1 MLICSIMSN
10 RLELIASLAKNG
22 VGVADVGTDHAY
34 IPIIMRKSGYK
45 GNIIAGDINE
55 CPLEKARISLENAG
69 LSDSVELVLCD
80 GLSGIDSSKVDTVIV
95 AGMGGD
101 TITGILDRGLY
112 DMPEWASRSDYKLIL
127 QPVTKPEILRFWLVN
142 NGFIITSE
150 MQTEENGMLYQIIC
164 AQPGESPKYK
174 DAELYTGRLE
184 QIQDSKYF
192 DKLLSMHIKR
202 FKAAAD
208 SLQNAEK
215 ASLKAWNMMILN
227 MIDELKEMKGCRND

>member
-10 RLELIASLAKNG
+10 RLELIASFAKNG

-34 IPIIMRKSGYK
+34 IPIMMRKSGYK

-55 CPLEKARISLENAG
+55 CPLEKARQSLENAG

-227 MIDELKEMKGCRND
+227 MIDELEEMKGCRND

>member
-1 MLICSIMSN
+1 MSN
-10 RLELIASLAKNG
+10 RLELIVSLAKNG

-34 IPIIMRKSGYK
+34 IPIMMRKSGYK

-55 CPLEKARISLENAG
+55 CPLEKARQSLENAG

-80 GLSGIDSSKVDTVIV
+80 GLSGVDSSKVDTVIV

-227 MIDELKEMKGCRND
+227 MIDELEEMKGCRND

>member
-1 MLICSIMSN
+1 MSN

-34 IPIIMRKSGYK
+34 IPIMMRKSGYK

-184 QIQDSKYF
+184 QIRDSKYF

-215 ASLKAWNMMILN
+215 ASLKAWNMMIQN
-227 MIDELKEMKGCRND
+227 MIDELEEMKGCRND

>member
-1 MLICSIMSN
+1 MSN

-34 IPIIMRKSGYK
+34 IPIMMRKSGYK

-55 CPLEKARISLENAG
+55 CPLEKARQSLENAG

-80 GLSGIDSSKVDTVIV
+80 GLSGVDSSKVDTVIV

-184 QIQDSKYF
+184 QIRDSKYF
-192 DKLLSMHIKR
+192 DKLLSMHIER

-215 ASLKAWNMMILN
+215 ASLKAWNMMIQN
-227 MIDELKEMKGCRND
+227 MIDELEEMKGCRND

>member
-227 MIDELKEMKGCRND
+227 MIDELEEMKGCRND

>member
-1 MLICSIMSN
+1 MSN

-34 IPIIMRKSGYK
+34 IPIMMRKSGYK

-55 CPLEKARISLENAG
+55 CPLEKARQSLENAG

-80 GLSGIDSSKVDTVIV
+80 GLSGVDSSKVDTVIV

-227 MIDELKEMKGCRND
+227 MIDELEEMKGCRND

>member
-208 SLQNAEK
+208 SLQNAEE

>member
-1 MLICSIMSN
+1 MSN

-142 NGFIITSE
+142 NGFIITGE
-150 MQTEENGMLYQIIC
+150 MLTEENGMLYQIIC

-184 QIQDSKYF
+184 QIRDSKYF

-215 ASLKAWNMMILN
+215 ASLKAWNMMIQN
-227 MIDELKEMKGCRND
+227 MIDELEEMKGCRND

>member
-1 MLICSIMSN
+1 MSN

-227 MIDELKEMKGCRND
+227 MIDELEEMKGCRND

>member
-1 MLICSIMSN
+1 MSN

>member
-1 MLICSIMSN
+1 MSN
-10 RLELIASLAKNG
+10 RLELIASLVKDG

-34 IPIIMRKSGYK
+34 IPIMLRRSGYK

-55 CPLEKARISLENAG
+55 CPLEKARQSLESAG

-80 GLSGIDSSKVDTVIV
+80 GLSGVDSPKVDTVIV

-164 AQPGESPKYK
+164 ARPGDSPKYK

-184 QIQDSKYF
+184 QIRDSKYF

-202 FKAAAD
+202 FKAAAN

-227 MIDELKEMKGCRND
+227 MIDELEEMKGCRND

>member
-10 RLELIASLAKNG
+10 RLELIASLVKDG

-34 IPIIMRKSGYK
+34 IPIMLRRSGYK

-55 CPLEKARISLENAG
+55 CPLEKARQSLENAG

-80 GLSGIDSSKVDTVIV
+80 GLSGVDSSKVDTVIV

-112 DMPEWASRSDYKLIL
+112 DMPDWASRSDYKLIL

-142 NGFIITSE
+142 NGFIITNE
-150 MQTEENGMLYQIIC
+150 MQTEENGMLYHIIC

-227 MIDELKEMKGCRND
+227 MIDELEEMKGCRND

>member
-34 IPIIMRKSGYK
+34 IPIMMRKSGYK

-55 CPLEKARISLENAG
+55 CPLEKARQSLENAG

-80 GLSGIDSSKVDTVIV
+80 GLSGVDSSKVDTVIV

-227 MIDELKEMKGCRND
+227 MIDELEEMKGCRND

>member
-34 IPIIMRKSGYK
+34 IPIMMRKSGYK

-184 QIQDSKYF
+184 QIRDSKYF

-215 ASLKAWNMMILN
+215 ASLKAWNMMIQN
-227 MIDELKEMKGCRND
+227 MIDELEEMKGCRND

>member
-1 MLICSIMSN
+1 MSN
-10 RLELIASLAKNG
+10 RLELIASLVKDG

-34 IPIIMRKSGYK
+34 IPIMLRISGYK

-55 CPLEKARISLENAG
+55 CPLEKARQSLENAG

-80 GLSGIDSSKVDTVIV
+80 GLSGVDSSKVDTVIV

-112 DMPEWASRSDYKLIL
+112 DMPEWASRGDYKLIL

-164 AQPGESPKYK
+164 ARPGESPKYK

-184 QIQDSKYF
+184 QIRASKYF
-192 DKLLSMHIKR
+192 DKLLSMYIKR
-202 FKAAAD
+202 FKAAAN

-227 MIDELKEMKGCRND
+227 MIDELEEMKGCRND

>member
-1 MLICSIMSN
+1 MIN
-10 RLELIASLAKNG
+10 RLELIASLVEDG

-34 IPIIMRKSGYK
+34 LPIMLRRCGYK

-55 CPLEKARISLENAG
+55 GPLEKACQSLENAG
-69 LSDSVELVLCD
+69 LSDSVELVLSD
-80 GLSGIDSSKVDTVIV
+80 GLNGVDSSKVDTVIV

-142 NGFIITSE
+142 NGFSITSE
-150 MQTEENGMLYQIIC
+150 WQTEENGVLYQIIC

-174 DAELYTGRLE
+174 DAELFTGRLD
-184 QIQDSKYF
+184 QIQDSKYL
-192 DKLLSMHIKR
+192 DKLLSTHIKR
-202 FKAAAD
+202 FESAVN
-208 SLQNAEK
+208 SLKNAEK
-215 ASLKAWNMMILN
+215 ASLRAWNMM
-227 MIDELKEMKGCRND
+227 MISMIAELEEMKGRRND

>member
-34 IPIIMRKSGYK
+34 IPIMMRKSGYK

-215 ASLKAWNMMILN
+215 ASLKAWNMMIQN
-227 MIDELKEMKGCRND
+227 MIAELEEMKGCRND

>member
-1 MLICSIMSN
+1 MSN

-34 IPIIMRKSGYK
+34 IPIMMRKSGYK

-55 CPLEKARISLENAG
+55 CPLEKARQSLENAG

-80 GLSGIDSSKVDTVIV
+80 GLSGVDSSKVDTVIV

-192 DKLLSMHIKR
+192 DKLLSMHIER

-215 ASLKAWNMMILN
+215 ASLKAWNMMIQN
-227 MIDELKEMKGCRND
+227 MIDELEEMKGCRND

>member
-1 MLICSIMSN
+1 MSN
-10 RLELIASLAKNG
+10 RLELIASLVKDG

-34 IPIIMRKSGYK
+34 IPIMLRRSGYK

-55 CPLEKARISLENAG
+55 CPLEKARQSLENAG

-80 GLSGIDSSKVDTVIV
+80 GLSGVDSSKVDTIIV

-142 NGFIITSE
+142 NGFAITGE

-174 DAELYTGRLE
+174 DAELYTGRLS
-184 QIQDSKYF
+184 QIKDSKYF
-192 DKLLSMHIKR
+192 DKLLNSYIKR
-202 FKAAAD
+202 FKLAAD

-215 ASLKAWNMMILN
+215 ASLKAWNMMIMN
-227 MIDELKEMKGCRND
+227 MIAELEEMKGCRND

>member
-34 IPIIMRKSGYK
+34 IPIMMRKSGYK

-55 CPLEKARISLENAG
+55 CPLEKARQSLENAG

-227 MIDELKEMKGCRND
+227 MIDELEEMKGCRND

>member
-1 MLICSIMSN
+1 MSN

-34 IPIIMRKSGYK
+34 IPIMMRKSGYK

-80 GLSGIDSSKVDTVIV
+80 GLSGVDSSKVDTVIV

-164 AQPGESPKYK
+164 ARPGESPKYK

-227 MIDELKEMKGCRND
+227 MIDELEEMKGCRND

>member
-10 RLELIASLAKNG
+10 RLELIASLVKDG

-34 IPIIMRKSGYK
+34 IPIMLRRSGYK

-55 CPLEKARISLENAG
+55 YPLEKARQSLENAG

-80 GLSGIDSSKVDTVIV
+80 GLSGVDSSKVDTVIV

-227 MIDELKEMKGCRND
+227 MIDELEEMKGCRND

>member
-1 MLICSIMSN
+1 MSN

-208 SLQNAEK
+208 SLQNAEE

>member
-10 RLELIASLAKNG
+10 RLELIASLVKDG

-34 IPIIMRKSGYK
+34 IPIMLRKSGYK
-45 GNIIAGDINE
+45 GNVIAGDINE

-174 DAELYTGRLE
+174 DSELYTGRLE

-215 ASLKAWNMMILN
+215 ASLKAWNMMIQN
-227 MIDELKEMKGCRND
+227 MIAELEEMKGCRND

>member
-1 MLICSIMSN
+1 MSN

-34 IPIIMRKSGYK
+34 IPVILRRSGYK
-45 GNIIAGDINE
+45 GNIIASDINE
-55 CPLEKARISLENAG
+55 GPLEKARISLENAG

-80 GLSGIDSSKVDTVIV
+80 GLSGVDSSKVDTIIV

-142 NGFIITSE
+142 NGFAITDE

-164 AQPGESPKYK
+164 AQPGDSPKYK
-174 DAELYTGRLE
+174 DAELYTGRLS

-192 DKLLSMHIKR
+192 DKLLNSYIKR
-202 FKAAAD
+202 FKLAAD

-215 ASLKAWNMMILN
+215 ASLKAWNMMIMN
-227 MIDELKEMKGCRND
+227 MIAELEEMKGCRND

>member
-80 GLSGIDSSKVDTVIV
+80 GLSGVDSSKVDTVIV

-184 QIQDSKYF
+184 QIRDSKYF

-215 ASLKAWNMMILN
+215 ASLKAWNMMIQN
-227 MIDELKEMKGCRND
+227 MIDELEEMKGCRND

>member
-1 MLICSIMSN
+1 MSN
-10 RLELIASLAKNG
+10 RLELIESLVKDG

-34 IPIIMRKSGYK
+34 IPIMLRRSGYK

-55 CPLEKARISLENAG
+55 CPLEKARQSLENAG

-215 ASLKAWNMMILN
+215 ASLKAWNMMIMN
-227 MIDELKEMKGCRND
+227 MIAELEEMKGCRND

>member
-1 MLICSIMSN
+1 MSN
-10 RLELIASLAKNG
+10 RLELIASLVKDG

-34 IPIIMRKSGYK
+34 IPIMLRRSGYK

-55 CPLEKARISLENAG
+55 CPLEKARQSLENAG

-80 GLSGIDSSKVDTVIV
+80 GLSGVESSKVDTIIV

-142 NGFIITSE
+142 NGFAITGE

-164 AQPGESPKYK
+164 AQSGESPKYK
-174 DAELYTGRLE
+174 DAELYTGRLS

-192 DKLLSMHIKR
+192 DKLLNSYIKR
-202 FKAAAD
+202 FKLAAD

-215 ASLKAWNMMILN
+215 ASLKAWNMMIMN
-227 MIDELKEMKGCRND
+227 MIAELEEMKGCRND

>member
-1 MLICSIMSN
+1 MSN
-10 RLELIASLAKNG
+10 RLELIASLVKDG

-34 IPIIMRKSGYK
+34 IPIMLRRSGYK

-55 CPLEKARISLENAG
+55 CPLEKARQSLESAG

-80 GLSGIDSSKVDTVIV
+80 GLSGVDSSKVDTVIV

-164 AQPGESPKYK
+164 ARPGESPKYK

-184 QIQDSKYF
+184 QIRASKYF
-192 DKLLSMHIKR
+192 DKLLSMYIKR
-202 FKAAAD
+202 FKAAAN

-227 MIDELKEMKGCRND
+227 MIDELEEMKGCRND

>member
-1 MLICSIMSN
+1 MSN
-10 RLELIASLAKNG
+10 RLELIASFAKNG

-34 IPIIMRKSGYK
+34 IPIMMRKSGYK

-55 CPLEKARISLENAG
+55 CPLEKARQSLENAG

-227 MIDELKEMKGCRND
+227 MIDELEEMKGCRND

>member
-1 MLICSIMSN
+1 MSN

-34 IPIIMRKSGYK
+34 IPIMMRKSGYK

-55 CPLEKARISLENAG
+55 CPLEKARQSLENAG

-80 GLSGIDSSKVDTVIV
+80 GLSGVDSSKVDTVIV

-215 ASLKAWNMMILN
+215 ASLKAWNMMIQN
-227 MIDELKEMKGCRND
+227 MIDELEEMKGCRND

>member
-34 IPIIMRKSGYK
+34 IPIMMRKSGYK

-55 CPLEKARISLENAG
+55 CPLEKARQSLENAG

-80 GLSGIDSSKVDTVIV
+80 GLSGVDSSKVDTVIV

-192 DKLLSMHIKR
+192 DKLLSMHIER

-215 ASLKAWNMMILN
+215 ASLKAWNMMIQN
-227 MIDELKEMKGCRND
+227 MIDELEEMKGCRND